1 MEAFGV
7 VALPGVVCAAK
18 LQTPPRTLP
27 PCPLPLAATAA
38 ATATAAEAEA
48 SDWERDRDNRSLRL
62 SFVGPAEAY
71 PAAAQRLRKLIL
83 ALCAQPIA

>member
-18 LQTPPRTLP
+18 LQT
-27 PCPLPLAATAA
+27 AN
-38 ATATAAEAEA
+38 AEA